1 MKVTADNFSDAV
13 MQAINDYAESVENEM
28 KKEVETTART
38 IRNMLLVHPRV
49 PVKDGDYKRSFR
61 TRRVADGPGYR
72 RMKVYNLK
80 WSLTYLLEHGHDL
93 VKNGEK
99 YWWSPKFP
107 HWKDAQKFADKVPV
121 RMKERLDKLK

>member
-13 MQAINDYAESVENEM
+13 MQAITDYAESVENEM

-38 IRNMLLVHPRV
+38 IRNMLLVHPRI

-72 RMKVYNLK
+72 RIKIYNLE
-80 WSLTYLLEHGHDL
+80 WQLTHLLEKGHDI
-93 VKNGEK
+93 KRNGKVIGHAPE
-99 YWWSPKFP
+99 YP
-107 HWKDAQKFADKVPV
+107 HWKDAQDIADKMSV

>member
-1 MKVTADNFSDAV
+1 MKVTADNFSDAI

-49 PVKDGDYKRSFR
+49 PVRTGEYKRGFR
-61 TRRVADGPGYR
+61 IKKRAEGPGYL
-72 RMKVYNLK
+72 RMKVYNTK
-80 WSLTYLLEHGHDL
+80 YQITHLLEKGHDI
-93 VKNGEK
+93 KRNGKVIGHAPE
-99 YWWSPKFP
+99 YP
-107 HWKDAQKFADKVPV
+107 HWKDAQDIADKMSV